1 MYDFSTWPFFLLYVN
16 MIVVSH
22 TGSRGLHI
30 FVICLETVKVLLG
43 PNFWNVFVYMS
54 FYHIRTEIYFKLNLK
69 KIYDLQ

>member
-1 MYDFSTWPFFLLYVN
+1 MYDFATWPFFLLYVN

-43 PNFWNVFVYMS
+43 PNFWNVCVY
-54 FYHIRTEIYFKLNLK
+54 IYTPG
-69 KIYDLQ
+69 